1 MSPSSRHA
9 AAALLSVLLVCC
21 TSWGRPG
28 AWDSHLLDR
37 RPSRL
42 RVTLTDGRRFEIL
55 RPVARGDT
63 LHGDTLAYFFSDSY
77 NRRPVAIPLAD
88 VRSVSRRTYSGGR
101 TALLG
106 VGIAAGLAGVG
117 AIVAW
122 QISQSI
128 M

>member
-1 MSPSSRHA
+1 MSRSSRHA
-9 AAALLSVLLVCC
+9 AVAILAVALACC

-28 AWDSHLLDR
+28 AWDSHLLDK

-42 RVTLTDGRRFEIL
+42 RVTLTDGRRFEVL
-55 RPVARGDT
+55 RPVAHGDT
-63 LHGDTLAYFFSDSY
+63 LLGDTLAYRWPGSY
-77 NRRPVAIPLAD
+77 RQHVAIPFAD

-106 VGIAAGLAGVG
+106 VGIVAGLAGVG